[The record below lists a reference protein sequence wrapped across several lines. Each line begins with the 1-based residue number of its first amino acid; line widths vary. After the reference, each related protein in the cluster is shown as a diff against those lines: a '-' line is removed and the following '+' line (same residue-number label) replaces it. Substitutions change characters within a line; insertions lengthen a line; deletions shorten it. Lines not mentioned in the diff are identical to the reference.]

1 MPQSEAIK
9 TFHPIRGAPGIK
21 NRPSTPPPKQ
31 GERDNL
37 TTVFSQSLGR
47 ERERERARER
57 EREREKERERER
69 ERENFYSVLD
79 RDVQTIFVLLPY
91 LFQTFMTNSVPLASN
106 KANFD

>member
-1 MPQSEAIK
+1 MIV
-9 TFHPIRGAPGIK
+9 GVCVC
-21 NRPSTPPPKQ
+21 
-31 GERDNL
+31 
-37 TTVFSQSLGR
+37 VFASVCVCVCACVT
-47 ERERERARER
+47 ERERER

-69 ERENFYSVLD
+69 EREKFYSVLD